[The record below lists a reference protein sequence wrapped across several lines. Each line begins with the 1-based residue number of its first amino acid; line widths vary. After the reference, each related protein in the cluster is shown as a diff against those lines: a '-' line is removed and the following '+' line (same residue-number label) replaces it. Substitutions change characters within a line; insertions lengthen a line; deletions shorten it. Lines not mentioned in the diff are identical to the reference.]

1 MLHWIL
7 DILRGAVIGVSNIIP
22 GVSGG
27 TMAVSMGIYDRV
39 IYAVNNLFRQFRKN
53 FRDILPILIGV
64 LVGLFAFAA
73 LIGTLLG
80 TKSAEIPVTR
90 LPTNFAFIG
99 LILGGL
105 PAIYKRVNMKNAG
118 IPGIILFL
126 AFLALVVVLP
136 LLNPPEARTV
146 DHSLGTILLM
156 IPLGAIASST
166 MVIPGVSGSMIMMLL
181 GYYNPVINAMNDLR
195 GGDWSSLAVLLP
207 YVIGLL
213 GGIVF
218 IAKLMNFLLRKHG
231 ALTFSAIFGLVIG
244 SPVTLLM
251 QNRDCFPPVNA
262 GNWIACIACLAV
274 GFAIAW
280 FMSTLDRKQTETG
293 GEKAPETVPETAE
306 ESR

>member
-1 MLHWIL
+1 MLQWFL

-39 IYAVNNLFRQFRKN
+39 IYAVNNLFKQFKKN
-53 FRDILPILIGV
+53 FKDLLPIIIGV

-80 TKSAEIPVTR
+80 TKSEEIPITR

-105 PAIYKRVNMKNAG
+105 PAIYKRVNMKSAG
-118 IPGIILFL
+118 IPGILLFL
-126 AFLALVVVLP
+126 VFLALVVVLP

-146 DHSLGTILLM
+146 DHSIGTILLM

-166 MVIPGVSGSMIMMLL
+166 MVIPGISGSMILMLL
-181 GYYNPVINAMNDLR
+181 GYYNSVINAMNDLR
-195 GGDWSSLAVLLP
+195 GGDWSSLAILLP

-213 GGIVF
+213 VGIVF
-218 IAKLMNFLLRKHG
+218 IAKLMNFLLKKFG

-244 SPVTLLM
+244 SPVALLM
-251 QNRDCFPPVNA
+251 QNRECFELANT
-262 GNWIACIACLAV
+262 GNWIASIVCLVV

-280 FMSTLDRKQTETG
+280 FMSTLDKKQEL
-293 GEKAPETVPETAE
+293 EKQA
-306 ESR
+306 

>member
-1 MLHWIL
+1 MLQWIL

-39 IYAVNNLFRQFRKN
+39 IYAVNNIFKQFKKN
-53 FRDILPILIGV
+53 FRDLLPIIIGV

-73 LIGTLLG
+73 LIGSLLG
-80 TKSAEIPVTR
+80 TKSSEIPMTR

-105 PAIYKRVNMKNAG
+105 PAIYKRVNMKDAKV
-118 IPGIILFL
+118 PGIILFL
-126 AFLALVVVLP
+126 IFLALVVVLP

-146 DHSLGTILLM
+146 DHSIGTILLM

-166 MVIPGVSGSMIMMLL
+166 MVIPGISGSMILMLL

-195 GGDWSSLAVLLP
+195 SGDWSSIAILLP
-207 YVIGLL
+207 YALGLL
-213 GGIVF
+213 VGIVF
-218 IAKLMNFLLRKHG
+218 IAKLMNFLLKKHA

-244 SPVTLLM
+244 SPVALLM
-251 QNRDCFPPVNA
+251 QNRECFQIATA
-262 GNWIACIACLAV
+262 GNWIISVVCLIV
-274 GFAIAW
+274 GFAVAW
-280 FMSTLDRKQTETG
+280 FMSTLDKKQSEP
-293 GEKAPETVPETAE
+293 A
-306 ESR
+306 

>member
-1 MLHWIL
+1 MLQWFL

-39 IYAVNNLFRQFRKN
+39 IYAVNNLFKQFKKN
-53 FRDILPILIGV
+53 FKDLLPIIIGV

-80 TKSAEIPVTR
+80 TKSEEIPITR

-105 PAIYKRVNMKNAG
+105 PAIYKRVNMKSAG
-118 IPGIILFL
+118 IPGILLFL
-126 AFLALVVVLP
+126 VFLALVVVLP

-146 DHSLGTILLM
+146 DHSIGTILLM

-181 GYYNPVINAMNDLR
+181 GYYNSVINAMNDLR
-195 GGDWSSLAVLLP
+195 GGDWSSLAILLP

-213 GGIVF
+213 IGIVF
-218 IAKLMNFLLRKHG
+218 IARLMNFLLRKHA
-231 ALTFSAIFGLVIG
+231 ALTFCAIFGLVIG
-244 SPVTLLM
+244 SPVALLM
-251 QNRDCFPPVNA
+251 QNRECFALANA
-262 GNWIACIACLAV
+262 GNWIASIVCLV
-274 GFAIAW
+274 IGFAIAW
-280 FMSTLDRKQTETG
+280 FMARLDNKTSET
-293 GEKAPETVPETAE
+293 KPELG
-306 ESR
+306 

>member
-1 MLHWIL
+1 MLQWIL

-39 IYAVNNLFRQFRKN
+39 IYAVNNLFKQFKKN
-53 FRDILPILIGV
+53 FKDLLPIIIGV
-64 LVGLFAFAA
+64 LIGLFAFAA

-80 TKSAEIPVTR
+80 TKSNEIPLTR

-105 PAIYKRVNMKNAG
+105 PAIYKRVNMKSAKL
-118 IPGIILFL
+118 PGVILFL
-126 AFLALVVVLP
+126 VFLALVVVLP

-146 DHSLGTILLM
+146 DHSIGTILLM

-166 MVIPGVSGSMIMMLL
+166 MVIPGISGSMILMLL

-195 GGDWSSLAVLLP
+195 GGDWSSLAILAP

-213 GGIVF
+213 VGIVF
-218 IAKLMNFLLRKHG
+218 IAKLMNFLLKKHA

-244 SPVTLLM
+244 SPVALLM
-251 QNRDCFPPVNA
+251 QNRECFQIA
-262 GNWIACIACLAV
+262 TTGNWIASVVCLII

-280 FMSTLDRKQTETG
+280 FMSTLDKKE
-293 GEKAPETVPETAE
+293 AE
-306 ESR
+306 A

>member
-1 MLHWIL
+1 MLQWFL

-39 IYAVNNLFRQFRKN
+39 IYAVNNLFKQFRKN
-53 FRDILPILIGV
+53 FKDLLPIIIGV

-80 TKSAEIPVTR
+80 TKSEEIPITR

-105 PAIYKRVNMKNAG
+105 PAIYKRVNMKSAG
-118 IPGIILFL
+118 IPGILLFL
-126 AFLALVVVLP
+126 VFLALVVVLP
-136 LLNPPEARTV
+136 LLNPPEARNV
-146 DHSLGTILLM
+146 DHSIGTILLM
-156 IPLGAIASST
+156 VPLGAIASST

-181 GYYNPVINAMNDLR
+181 GYYNSVINAMNDLR
-195 GGDWSSLAVLLP
+195 GGDWSSLAILLP
-207 YVIGLL
+207 YVVGLL
-213 GGIVF
+213 VGIVF
-218 IAKLMNFLLRKHG
+218 IAKLMNFLLKKYS

-244 SPVTLLM
+244 SPVALLM
-251 QNRDCFPPVNA
+251 QNRECFALANT
-262 GNWIACIACLAV
+262 GNWIASIACLAV

-280 FMSTLDRKQTETG
+280 FMSTLDKKQ
-293 GEKAPETVPETAE
+293 EKQA
-306 ESR
+306 

>member
-1 MLHWIL
+1 MLQWIL

-39 IYAVNNLFRQFRKN
+39 IYAVNNLFKQFKKN
-53 FRDILPILIGV
+53 FKDLLPIIIGV
-64 LVGLFAFAA
+64 LIGLFAFAA
-73 LIGTLLG
+73 LIGSLLG
-80 TKSAEIPVTR
+80 TKSEEIPITR

-105 PAIYKRVNMKNAG
+105 PAIYKRVNMKSAK
-118 IPGIILFL
+118 IPGVILFL
-126 AFLALVVVLP
+126 VFLALVVVLP

-146 DHSLGTILLM
+146 DHSIGTILLM

-166 MVIPGVSGSMIMMLL
+166 MVIPGISGSMILMLL
-181 GYYNPVINAMNDLR
+181 GYYNSVINAMNDLR
-195 GGDWSSLAVLLP
+195 GGDWSSLAILLP

-213 GGIVF
+213 VGIVF
-218 IAKLMNFLLRKHG
+218 IAKLMNFLLKKFG

-244 SPVTLLM
+244 SPVALLM
-251 QNRDCFPPVNA
+251 QNRECFELANT
-262 GNWIACIACLAV
+262 GNWIASIVCLVV

-280 FMSTLDRKQTETG
+280 FMSTLDKKQEL
-293 GEKAPETVPETAE
+293 EKQA
-306 ESR
+306 

>member
-1 MLHWIL
+1 MLQWIL

-39 IYAVNNLFRQFRKN
+39 IYAVNNLFKQFKKN
-53 FRDILPILIGV
+53 FRDLLPIIIGV
-64 LVGLFAFAA
+64 LIGLFAFAA

-80 TKSAEIPVTR
+80 TKSDEIPLTR

-105 PAIYKRVNMKNAG
+105 PAIYKRVNMKSAKL
-118 IPGIILFL
+118 PGVILFL
-126 AFLALVVVLP
+126 VFLALVVVLP

-146 DHSLGTILLM
+146 DHSIGTILLM

-166 MVIPGVSGSMIMMLL
+166 MVIPGISGSMILMLL

-195 GGDWSSLAVLLP
+195 GGDWSSLAILAP

-213 GGIVF
+213 VGIVF
-218 IAKLMNFLLRKHG
+218 IAKLMNFLLKKHA

-244 SPVTLLM
+244 SPVALLM
-251 QNRDCFPPVNA
+251 QNRECFQLANV
-262 GNWIACIACLAV
+262 GNWIASIVCLIV

-280 FMSTLDRKQTETG
+280 FMSTLDKKQSEG
-293 GEKAPETVPETAE
+293 NAAQD
-306 ESR
+306 

>member
-1 MLHWIL
+1 MLQWIL

-39 IYAVNNLFRQFRKN
+39 IYAVNNLFKQFKKN
-53 FRDILPILIGV
+53 FKDLLPIIIGV
-64 LVGLFAFAA
+64 LIGLFAFAA

-80 TKSAEIPVTR
+80 TKSSEIPMTR

-105 PAIYKRVNMKNAG
+105 PAIYKRVNMKSAKL
-118 IPGIILFL
+118 PGVVLFL
-126 AFLALVVVLP
+126 IFLALVVVLP

-146 DHSLGTILLM
+146 DHSIGTILLM

-166 MVIPGVSGSMIMMLL
+166 MVIPGISGSMILMLL

-195 GGDWSSLAVLLP
+195 AGDWSSLAILAP

-213 GGIVF
+213 VGIVF
-218 IAKLMNFLLRKHG
+218 IAKLMNFLLKKHA

-244 SPVTLLM
+244 SPVALLM
-251 QNRDCFPPVNA
+251 QNRECFQLA
-262 GNWIACIACLAV
+262 TTGNWIASVVCLIV

-280 FMSTLDRKQTETG
+280 FMSTLDKKPAETD
-293 GEKAPETVPETAE
+293 
-306 ESR
+306 